1 MELPGSS
8 PTTTEVDNLLFDIR
22 FTGTRHAQVV
32 HSVIYVEADNK
43 VIASCRLPA
52 VSTSHL
58 PLNKTALIRV
68 RTPGTIDQS
77 RLFLKITST
86 LFRPLHT
93 VFQQCCVQ
101 CIIRRIYD
109 LTLIRQ
115 RVLRNVSRILYYA
128 CQRRGSRYCKLL
140 FFSASASVAE
150 VPQRSSASWSSQHFP
165 KSLCDPEI
173 NTHVDSADLILASL
187 LFMRLCVVT
196 LWFNQW
202 SMNFNWLT
210 DPHLPSMA
218 TQILLYFLEPSIMA
232 L

>member
-1 MELPGSS
+1 LPPSCSLNKSPPTQQNGTNSS
-8 PTTTEVDNLLFDIR
+8 PYSWDHPTSPDYVRRLHNLVSASPYCFPAVLCSVHYQEDLRPHTNTTTCAPQCLKNLIL
-22 FTGTRHAQVV
+22 
-32 HSVIYVEADNK
+32 
-43 VIASCRLPA
+43 CM
-52 VSTSHL
+52 STSR
-58 PLNKTALIRV
+58 KQV
-68 RTPGTIDQS
+68 
-77 RLFLKITST
+77 
-86 LFRPLHT
+86 
-93 VFQQCCVQ
+93 
-101 CIIRRIYD
+101 
-109 LTLIRQ
+109 
-115 RVLRNVSRILYYA
+115 
-128 CQRRGSRYCKLL
+128 CKLV

-165 KSLCDPEI
+165 KSLCDPAI